1 MKKFGTILLAF
12 VLVVALVGCSYST
25 SMSWTFK
32 VETGDT
38 IVAKLD
44 TTGGYKIS
52 SKTPVVI
59 TKDDDTL
66 VECIFLLEESYKEFE
81 ANFHDAPNSEL
92 IRESTKDGNSYLYAI
107 LDLDDYYQYCYLIF
121 VKGSHTGVLLLCEI
135 DEETAAD
142 CFERLTLTLDN

>member
-1 MKKFGTILLAF
+1 MKKFGTILL
-12 VLVVALVGCSYST
+12 VVVIVIALVGCSYST

-52 SKTPVVI
+52 SKTPVEI
-59 TKDDDTL
+59 SKDDEVL
-66 VECIFLLEESYKEFE
+66 AECIFLLEESYKEFDS
-81 ANFHDAPNSEL
+81 NFRTAPNVMSM
-92 IRESTKDGNSYLYAI
+92 REGTKDGNSYLYAI
-107 LDLDDYYQYCYLIF
+107 LDLDNYYQYCYLIF
-121 VKGSHTGVLLLCEI
+121 VKGSHTGVMLLCEI